1 MSLLDQFSNVLKQ
14 YTSGSTQNAANGTE
28 HFDQVAQAAPQSVI
42 AEGLSAVFR
51 SDQTPAF
58 GNLVSSLFS
67 QSNGDQKAGMLNHL
81 IASVLYATR
90 GFKVSKHR
98 ALFANVGNSQCH
110 IRSVRG
116 LEVPARR
123 SSSRPPDPGN
133 VPRRLRTRSFW
144 PSAPPCSEWL
154 QRPDGLLA

>member
-81 IASVLYATR
+81 IASV
-90 GFKVSKHR
+90 G
-98 ALFANVGNSQCH
+98 
-110 IRSVRG
+110 
-116 LEVPARR
+116 
-123 SSSRPPDPGN
+123 PGTVAQLAGAGMLASLLGGGAKEITPEQAQN
-133 VPRRLRTRSFW
+133 
-144 PSAPPCSEWL
+144 AEKK
-154 QRPDGLLA
+154 LLAVELIM

>member
-58 GNLVSSLFS
+58 DFLVSR
-67 QSNGDQKAGMLNHL
+67 AGFPQTHARLDWV
-81 IASVLYATR
+81 SV
-90 GFKVSKHR
+90 SH
-98 ALFANVGNSQCH
+98 
-110 IRSVRG
+110 
-116 LEVPARR
+116 
-123 SSSRPPDPGN
+123 
-133 VPRRLRTRSFW
+133 
-144 PSAPPCSEWL
+144 
-154 QRPDGLLA
+154 